1 MTKLVVTLLVC
12 VLLAGAGLYVGGT
25 KIAPAAVDKSG
36 KINTSVTGANVNE
49 STGAVTV
56 TSP

>member
-25 KIAPAAVDKSG
+25 KIAPAAVTKSTNV
-36 KINTSVTGANVNE
+36 NTSVTGASVNE
-49 STGAVTV
+49 ATGVFTGTA
-56 TSP
+56 P